1 MVSNTGMQNTDAIDK
16 RLMELEIKAS
26 FTEDLLDQLNQTIYR
41 QQQDIER
48 LARELVQVRI
58 QSQDNRQGEQRNPGD
73 DLPPHY

>member
-1 MVSNTGMQNTDAIDK
+1 MHTTDPIEK

-48 LARELVQVRI
+48 LAREVVRLRI
-58 QSQDNRQGEQRNPGD
+58 HSQDSPPGEPRSVTD

>member
-1 MVSNTGMQNTDAIDK
+1 MQNTDAIDK

-26 FTEDLLDQLNQTIYR
+26 FSEDLLDQLNQNIYR

-48 LARELVQVRI
+48 LARELVQLRM
-58 QSQDNRQGEQRNPGD
+58 QSQDNRQGEQRSPGN

>member
-1 MVSNTGMQNTDAIDK
+1 MPNTDLMEK

-41 QQQDIER
+41 QQQDIDR
-48 LARELVQVRI
+48 LAREIGQLKLQAQSSGGAVR
-58 QSQDNRQGEQRNPGD
+58 NATD

>member
-1 MVSNTGMQNTDAIDK
+1 MQNTDQIDK

-26 FTEDLLDQLNQTIYR
+26 FSEDLLEQLNQTIYR

-48 LARELVQVRI
+48 LAREIGQLKLQA
-58 QSQDNRQGEQRNPGD
+58 QSAGGTTRNASD